1 MFLDELGAWAAW
13 PLSSIMGDTL
23 SALFSISIFQLF
35 FSNAVQFGFSDSFCP
50 PLLSPDHHRC
60 KNRFHYFIS
69 LLYKSFTLTSYLPR
83 LFTKDMLTDPIGFLK
98 NHLPE
103 PEELE

>member
-1 MFLDELGAWAAW
+1 MDQFDY
-13 PLSSIMGDTL
+13 PS
-23 SALFSISIFQLF
+23 FSPFHRQFFQDSPKRCF
-35 FSNAVQFGFSDSFCP
+35 YYSNK
-50 PLLSPDHHRC
+50 L
-60 KNRFHYFIS
+60 
-69 LLYKSFTLTSYLPR
+69 LTSYLPR

>member
-1 MFLDELGAWAAW
+1 VDE
-13 PLSSIMGDTL
+13 
-23 SALFSISIFQLF
+23 
-35 FSNAVQFGFSDSFCP
+35 
-50 PLLSPDHHRC
+50 
-60 KNRFHYFIS
+60 
-69 LLYKSFTLTSYLPR
+69 LTSYLPR